1 MRSSPDRQ
9 AAFTLLELLMALGLF
24 AIAAVSLANAINLIS
39 LSVAESVE
47 DVEVREQLR
56 GVLLETSRNPNLE
69 VGSRTISTG
78 RGIVYEVEVEQL
90 NLENRAA
97 RTLEEIYEVKVTARR
112 ELGGQRSEFIDSA
125 DTLVYRE
132 MFGAR

>member
-1 MRSSPDRQ
+1 
-9 AAFTLLELLMALGLF
+9 MALGLF

-69 VGSRTISTG
+69 EGSRTVSTG
-78 RGIVYEVEVEQL
+78 RGIICEVEVERL
-90 NLENRAA
+90 DLENREA
-97 RTLEEIYEVKVTARR
+97 RALDEIYEVRVTARR
-112 ELGGQRSEFIDSA
+112 ELGGQSSEFVDSA

>member
-1 MRSSPDRQ
+1 
-9 AAFTLLELLMALGLF
+9 MALGLF
-24 AIAAVSLANAINLIS
+24 AIAAGSLANAINLIS

-69 VGSRTISTG
+69 VGSRTISTD
-78 RGIVYEVEVEQL
+78 RGIVYEVEVERL
-90 NLENRAA
+90 NLENREA

-125 DTLVYRE
+125 DTWVYRE

>member
-69 VGSRTISTG
+69 EGSRTISTG

-90 NLENRAA
+90 NLENREA

-125 DTLVYRE
+125 DTWVYRE

>member
-1 MRSSPDRQ
+1 MRSSPHRK

-69 VGSRTISTG
+69 EGSRTVSTG
-78 RGIVYEVEVEQL
+78 RGIICEVEVERL
-90 NLENRAA
+90 DLENREA
-97 RTLEEIYEVKVTARR
+97 RTLDEIYEVRVTARR
-112 ELGGQRSEFIDSA
+112 ELGGQSSEFVDSA